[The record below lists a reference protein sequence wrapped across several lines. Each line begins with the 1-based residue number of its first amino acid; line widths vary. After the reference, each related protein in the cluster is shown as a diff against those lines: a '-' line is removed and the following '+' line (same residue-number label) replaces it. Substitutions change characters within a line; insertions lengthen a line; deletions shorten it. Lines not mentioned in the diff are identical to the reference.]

1 MLLNFLK
8 AEGYRASKMKCIW
21 ILPIVMFFIVMIT
34 SFVLLKVDML
44 GMMGMSR
51 EDMDAISEQGASAE
65 GLEDSFRAG
74 FNAGVDMGSDMA
86 SATTGIEDEEEEEE
100 ERPPV
105 KIVGEG
111 LLYREDVPELFYQN
125 VCSLSN
131 ILLLAIFTGLFV
143 GDVYSTGVTKNITI
157 GNRKRGHLFTARM
170 IVIAAY
176 TFIFHIITY
185 IWTLINVA
193 LMAESVKLNMDGAF
207 FKYFLFSWIIV
218 MAFSFVVAAV
228 TTLTRSK
235 AAGITVGVILSS
247 GLLTMAISI
256 ANMILVRKF
265 GLDSNFSLADYTLTQ
280 NLAVLNLHSEGHV
293 VVRAL
298 MCSLIYGGLAYTA
311 GLVTDKKRDIN

>member
-1 MLLNFLK
+1 MFLNFLK

-21 ILPIVMFFIVMIT
+21 ILPIIMFCLVLLT

-74 FNAGVDMGSDMA
+74 FSAGVDMGNDMV
-86 SATTGIEDEEEEEE
+86 ATAEGEDVEVEVEVEQED
-100 ERPPV
+100 V
-105 KIVGEG
+105 SIIGEG

-125 VCSLSN
+125 IATLST

-143 GDVYSTGVTKNITI
+143 GDVYSTGVMKNITI
-157 GNRKRGHLFTARM
+157 GNRKRGLLFTSRM
-170 IVIAAY
+170 TVIAIY
-176 TFIFHIITY
+176 SFLFHVVTY
-185 IWTLINVA
+185 IWTLICVA
-193 LMAESVKLNMDGAF
+193 LMAESVKLNADGAF
-207 FKYFLFSWIIV
+207 FKYFFFSWIITF
-218 MAFSFVVAAV
+218 AFCLVVAAV

-235 AAGITVGVILSS
+235 AAGITVGVILAS

-265 GLDSNFSLADYTLTQ
+265 GLDDSFSLANYTLTQ
-280 NLAVLNLHSEGHV
+280 NLAVLNLHSEGHDV
-293 VVRAL
+293 ARAL
-298 MCSLIYGGLAYTA
+298 MCSFIYGILAFA
-311 GLVTDKKRDIN
+311 GGFVINKKRDIS